1 MISPLKKDLDSSLQ
15 RIYKGFSRAC
25 SVLYVDLR
33 ISHIYIYPKVSSLS
47 EPFIRHLG
55 EKAKC
60 IELLSE
66 VLFFV
71 TKLNSLHSTLKKPKV

>member
-1 MISPLKKDLDSSLQ
+1 MISPVKKDHDASLG

-33 ISHIYIYPKVSSLS
+33 ISHICSLS
-47 EPFIRHLG
+47 EPLIRHLG

-60 IELLSE
+60 IELLSK

-71 TKLNSLHSTLKKPKV
+71 TKLHSLHRALKKPKV